1 LFATIPNDHQR
12 GSEPSWAISHDA
24 NIWLGSTQSCAA
36 IVVACDAHIEQER
49 TDIDGYHHEA
59 VNRHGVRIIQRIG
72 NGAYRDTRNWR
83 RTMRLTQF
91 AVDDGPHNSDGL
103 VLHGLDGD
111 QQVTGFISRRVM
123 DDWVDPRQPYR
134 GRKSLYREQYNAL
147 GKRNL
152 AAIERMV
159 TSKYE
164 RGPAFNRQYPFVDI
178 LLSDIIESE
187 ETLDTSELVSN
198 RRLPLSN

>member
-1 LFATIPNDHQR
+1 
-12 GSEPSWAISHDA
+12 
-24 NIWLGSTQSCAA
+24 
-36 IVVACDAHIEQER
+36 
-49 TDIDGYHHEA
+49 
-59 VNRHGVRIIQRIG
+59 
-72 NGAYRDTRNWR
+72 
-83 RTMRLTQF
+83 MKLTQF
-91 AVDDGPHNSDGL
+91 AVDDGSHNSDGL
-103 VLHGLDGD
+103 LLHGLDGD

-152 AAIERMV
+152 AAIERIV

-187 ETLDTSELVSN
+187 ETLSFRKISC
-198 RRLPLSN
+198 RQRKGP

>member
-1 LFATIPNDHQR
+1 
-12 GSEPSWAISHDA
+12 
-24 NIWLGSTQSCAA
+24 
-36 IVVACDAHIEQER
+36 
-49 TDIDGYHHEA
+49 
-59 VNRHGVRIIQRIG
+59 
-72 NGAYRDTRNWR
+72 
-83 RTMRLTQF
+83 MKLTQF

-103 VLHGLDGD
+103 LLHGWDED

-147 GKRNL
+147 GKCNL
-152 AAIERMV
+152 AAIERVV

-178 LLSDIIESE
+178 LLSDIVESE
-187 ETLDTSELVSN
+187 ETLDTSELVREPPPPFFQLMS
-198 RRLPLSN
+198 R